1 MAQQRERGRSAAT
14 ETTPIGSLSTCQ
26 YTDSPDWRQQI
37 DDDIEA
43 VQRYRD
49 CLTTL
54 LGNLKR
60 KREMLEG
67 LRLPVDEVQSAQ

>member
-14 ETTPIGSLSTCQ
+14 ETTPISSLSTLQ
-26 YTDSPDWRQQI
+26 YTDSPDWRQQL

-43 VQRYRD
+43 VERYRH

-54 LGNLKR
+54 LRQLKR
-60 KREMLEG
+60 KREILEG
-67 LRLPVDEVQSAQ
+67 LCLRVYEVQPAQ